1 LINYQLRSFSG
12 QSAMAGH
19 FYFLT
24 YESTRFSKDCA
35 VGFHDVKNRHARL
48 LRSGTNDKTTLTKLY
63 GVAELEYE

>member
-1 LINYQLRSFSG
+1 
-12 QSAMAGH
+12 MAGH